1 MTDELREIHHSSS
14 HEDKDEH
21 FVHSISLGDGQPV
34 ILIHGMAASLC
45 DWAGLAPA
53 LASHGYAAYA
63 LDLLGHGESA
73 KPEDPSLYHI
83 ESIYRHF
90 KDWLE
95 GLNLDTPSILVGH
108 SLGGY
113 LSLLHAIR
121 QPAEVRGLVLIDPY
135 YESMQLSPLLRLA
148 RRRPSLGERAIR
160 LMPEWLV
167 HTVIG
172 WDPEAAAYF
181 SPETR
186 RQIAADYKRASPNFI
201 YITRDMPDLTE
212 RLSEVKAPALV
223 IWGERDQ
230 TLRPASFPRLV
241 RILPNATEYLVRATG
256 HQPHIS
262 QPELI
267 ARLTLEFLAQW
278 DAPGNP
284 DQSVSKQFDG
294 DRMNQS

>member
-1 MTDELREIHHSSS
+1 MRAELSEIYHSSS
-14 HEDKDEH
+14 HEGKEDH
-21 FVHSISLGDGQPV
+21 YVHSISLGDGQPV

-45 DWAGLAPA
+45 DWNSLAPA
-53 LASHGYAAYA
+53 LASHGFAAYA

-73 KPEDPSLYHI
+73 KPDDPRAYHI
-83 ESIYRHF
+83 EAIYRHF
-90 KDWLE
+90 KTWLE
-95 GLNLDTPSILVGH
+95 SLNLEASLVLVGH

-121 QPAEVRGLVLIDPY
+121 HPEAVRGLVLIDPY
-135 YESMQLSPLLRLA
+135 YESLQLSPLLRLA
-148 RRRPSLGERAIR
+148 RRRPNLGERAIR

-172 WDPEAAAYF
+172 WDPDATAYF

-230 TLRPASFPRLV
+230 TLRPESFQRLV

-262 QPELI
+262 QPELV
-267 ARLTLEFLAQW
+267 ARLTIEFLAQW

-284 DQSVSKQFDG
+284 DQSPSKQFDG
-294 DRMNQS
+294 DRMNRS